1 MAISSITPAQINE
14 LIVSEQYHQF
24 PGTTVTIC
32 CIELKNGYNVTGE
45 SACLDV
51 SYFDAEKGRT
61 IARQNA
67 VQKIWPLAGYALK
80 EQHAL
85 AACGS

>member
-1 MAISSITPAQINE
+1 MANLSLTPDQINN
-14 LIVSEQYHQF
+14 LIVGEQYHKF

-32 CIELKNGYNVTGE
+32 CLELKNGYNVTGE
-45 SACLDV
+45 SACIDA

-67 VQKIWPLAGYALK
+67 VQKIWPLAGYAVK